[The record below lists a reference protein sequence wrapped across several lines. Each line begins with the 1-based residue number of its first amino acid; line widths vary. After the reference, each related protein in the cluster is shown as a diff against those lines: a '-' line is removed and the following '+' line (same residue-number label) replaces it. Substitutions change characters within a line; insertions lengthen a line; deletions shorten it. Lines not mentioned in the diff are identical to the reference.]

1 MPLKKPKTL
10 RDFESHFPKIWKNYL
25 GLRKSCDEFGP
36 LSKKEQELI
45 KIAIEVSQRR
55 HGGLIAHI
63 DRAKEAG
70 ATREEIY
77 HAMLLALPLI
87 GMPDMLDAFKNTRR
101 QLS

>member
-1 MPLKKPKTL
+1 MAAKKPKTL
-10 RDFESHFPKIWKNYL
+10 RDFEAQFPQVWNSYL
-25 GLRKSCDEFGP
+25 TLRECCDQFGP
-36 LSKKEQELI
+36 LGKKQQELI
-45 KIAIEVSQRR
+45 KIGIEVAQRR

-70 ATREEIY
+70 ATVDEIH

-87 GMPDMLDAFKNTRR
+87 GMPDMLDAFRNTRK